1 MAGCRTA
8 EALHA
13 VASDSVRDYVDRF
26 MPDAADQIDQRS
38 DGCRVVRGEA
48 TVRVCDLRPERLL
61 QKQITKSR
69 KTMNTFDWIREII
82 GTKRVAAI
90 PIMTHPGIEIL
101 GYRVLDA
108 ETDGEVHFKAI
119 QALDERFPQSSASTV
134 IMDLSVE
141 AEAFGAKLHFAENE
155 VPSVVGRLVSSYDE
169 VMALP
174 VPSVDSARVPVQP
187 FFLPTYGH

>member
-1 MAGCRTA
+1 
-8 EALHA
+8 
-13 VASDSVRDYVDRF
+13 
-26 MPDAADQIDQRS
+26 
-38 DGCRVVRGEA
+38 
-48 TVRVCDLRPERLL
+48 
-61 QKQITKSR
+61 
-69 KTMNTFDWIREII
+69 MNTFDWIREII

-108 ETDGEVHFKAI
+108 VADGEVHFKAI

-155 VPSVVGRLVSSYDE
+155 VPSVVGRLV
-169 VMALP
+169 V
-174 VPSVDSARVPVQP
+174 
-187 FFLPTYGH
+187 